1 MILVYV
7 VLVLPFVTRI
17 QLAAMAHIGTELSDA
32 GAVCGAGYWRRLR
45 SVELPMLRSSLGYAG
60 GLVVALIAQE
70 FSASIMVRSGNTQVM
85 STALYDTWAFSSYPV
100 TAAYAVLMCAI
111 TAAGVALCFA
121 LGGRSILEDTRHA

>member
-7 VLVLPFVTRI
+7 VLVLPFATRI
-17 QLAAMAHIGTELSDA
+17 QLATMAHIGTGLSDA
-32 GAVCGAGYWRRLR
+32 GATCGAGYWRRLFAL
-45 SVELPMLRSSLGYAG
+45 ELPMLRSSLGYAG

-100 TAAYAVLMCAI
+100 TAAFAVLMCVV

-121 LGGRSILEDTRHA
+121 LGGRSVLEDSRHA